1 LATRG
6 ELKNAP
12 AIGFGGMAM
21 ARRSAAARHRFWV
34 RDNRVDVRSAT
45 VEHVTGAHDVDDNER
60 DDHGDAFAH
69 KRWEPR
75 EVDHGED
82 DRRSYED
89 ARAPGQNVFAD
100 QAPLALAGV
109 LVGEHE
115 KDRKSVVDD
124 VATAIVLARLTSIG
138 EMPARLSRIAALVFC
153 NQMTALALAGMALGL
168 FAPSAEPAAAS
179 DKPSFTALAATCAYK
194 SDIRRLRSLQP
205 GLVLSNLDLGPYIA
219 LATPHHAVAGP
230 YHRIH
235 PAIKRLVV
243 ALRAPLDEAE
253 RHLREIGADYVLL
266 CAAPDEVGGTG
277 MAGEPATLSGHLRSG
292 GGVPY
297 LEEVDLGVM
306 QGPLKVW
313 KVRPAA

>member
-1 LATRG
+1 MAGAFADVDPLVHEAWLANVMESYSIARFAVSSPTV
-6 ELKNAP
+6 
-12 AIGFGGMAM
+12 AISYVVVVALGALAAIWQ
-21 ARRSAAARHRFWV
+21 ARESRQVPDIFLAI
-34 RDNRVDVRSAT
+34 AT
-45 VEHVTGAHDVDDNER
+45 VLAALYGCYYIKFV
-60 DDHGDAFAH
+60 
-69 KRWEPR
+69 
-75 EVDHGED
+75 
-82 DRRSYED
+82 SY
-89 ARAPGQNVFAD
+89 GVW
-100 QAPLALAGV
+100 LAI
-109 LVGEHE
+109 
-115 KDRKSVVDD
+115 
-124 VATAIVLARLTSIG
+124 VATAIVLARLPSIG

-153 NQMTALALAGMALGL
+153 NQLAALALAGMALGL
-168 FAPSAEPAAAS
+168 FVPRAEPAAAS

-219 LATPHHAVAGP
+219 LATPHRAVAGP

-253 RHLREIGADYVLL
+253 RHLREIGADYVVL
-266 CAAPDEVGGTG
+266 CAAPGEAGGTG
-277 MAGEPATLSGHLRSG
+277 LAGEPATLSRHLRSG

-297 LEEVDLGVM
+297 LQEVDLGAM